1 MTDLKTICTES
12 IVVGGTRLRLVD
24 RMRYD
29 VGRRTRCLFIL
40 LIGLLLVSQ
49 AFAADESKSK
59 LQVKAGKP
67 GAIVTVER
75 EINDGKVQLSVSDAA
90 NRPIIG
96 MTKDDFIVTAA
107 GRTARIISAQPIAE
121 SLDVPR
127 NIVMVFDNSD
137 SMSHRSAVKPLLA
150 GVDELLKIV
159 RPIDQVQIVVFSG
172 KEKMTMGGR
181 DLRVRI
187 FKSNNPGELR
197 NFVHEIYRDGMT
209 QTTVLNEGMLA
220 GLELIRTTPANEPRF
235 MVVFSDGEDINS
247 EYKENEVTRVA
258 EGVGRFNAYAIDYM
272 PGDSTDKF
280 LMAFAKQNR
289 GQIWK
294 AKSETSLVPIFQSV
308 ASKMQYFYM
317 VTYLFPTKGSL
328 AVVPASVTINEIEA
342 FDPALQ
348 PERSAG
354 VAPAKSASGTS
365 RIDTSALTLRS
376 VVDTAYSFA
385 RWKIILANSKGT
397 LVEKNGEGTPPAEIV
412 VPFKTDDL
420 GLLATGG
427 DIKVSMEV
435 QDSKGQSI
443 VLTAPPVKV
452 NYFKT
457 TGSLA
462 VVPAGLTIEEIK
474 TIDSSPMLGYIYFL
488 KGASD
493 LSAQYVRLA
502 GSEETAAFDEQR
514 FRDTLEKYYQVLNII
529 GKRLAKH
536 PAATITLTGCNDNT
550 GTEKRNLK
558 LSTARAEAVRD
569 YLQAVWNVAP
579 DRIRTDTRNLPE
591 IPSTSRLEQGRA
603 ENRRVEIRADDSS
616 ILAPVR
622 STYWSVRIDT
632 EALTLRPAVNA
643 PHGVAH
649 WTVRAANNNG
659 SLGEL
664 SGEGTPPAEIK
675 IPMKTRNLNELAVGG
690 DITLTMVVKDRKDQK
705 LELATGPVKVNF
717 IQTSQ
722 RLAQKQDFRVHEK
735 YALILFDFDSDAI
748 SARNQEIA
756 NAIIARI
763 RELSGAPAEI
773 VGHTDNIGKEDYN
786 IKLSQRRALSV
797 YNLLSVAYREAPS
810 DHIRYGGVGPND
822 PLFDNMTPEARALNR
837 TVTITLEYMA
847 GD

>member
-1 MTDLKTICTES
+1 
-12 IVVGGTRLRLVD
+12 
-24 RMRYD
+24 
-29 VGRRTRCLFIL
+29 GRRTRWLFIL

-49 AFAADESKSK
+49 AFAAGESE
-59 LQVKAGKP
+59 LQVRAGKP
-67 GAIVTVER
+67 GAIVTLER
-75 EINDGKVQLSVSDAA
+75 QLNDGMVQLSVSDAA

-96 MTKDDFIVTAA
+96 MTKDDFVVTAS
-107 GRTARIISAQPIAE
+107 GRTARIISAQLIAN

-127 NIVMVFDNSD
+127 NIVMVLDNSD

-181 DLRVRI
+181 DLRVRT

-197 NFVHEIYRDGMT
+197 NFVHESYRDGMT

-220 GLELIRTTPANEPRF
+220 GLELIRTMPANEPRF

-272 PGDSTDKF
+272 PDAATDKF
-280 LMAFAKQNR
+280 LMAFAEQNR

-308 ASKMQYFYM
+308 ASKMQYFYV
-317 VTYLFPTKGSL
+317 VTYLFPTSGSL
-328 AVVPASVTINEIEA
+328 AVAPASVTINELAAI
-342 FDPALQ
+342 DLSSQ

-354 VAPAKSASGTS
+354 VAPAKHASGTS
-365 RIDTSALTLRS
+365 RIDTSALTLRP

-385 RWKIILANSKGT
+385 RWKIILANSRGT
-397 LVEKNGEGTPPAEIV
+397 LVEKDGEGIPPAEIV
-412 VPFKTDDL
+412 VPLKTDDL
-420 GLLATGG
+420 GLLAAGG

-443 VLTAPPVKV
+443 ILTAPPVKV

-462 VVPAGLTIEEIK
+462 VAPASLTIEEIK

-502 GSEETAAFDEQR
+502 GPGETTTYDEQR

-529 GKRLAKH
+529 GKRLTDH

-569 YLQAVWNVAP
+569 YLQSVWNIAS
-579 DRIRTDTRNLPE
+579 DRIRTDARNLPE
-591 IPSTSRLEQGRA
+591 IPSTNRLEEGRA

-622 STYWSVRIDT
+622 STYMSVRIDAD
-632 EALTLRPAVNA
+632 ALTLRPAVNA
-643 PHGVAH
+643 PHNVAN
-649 WTVRAANNNG
+649 WTVRAANKNG

-664 SGEGTPPAEIK
+664 SGEGAPPAEIR
-675 IPMKTRNLNELAVGG
+675 IPMRTRNLNEMSIGG
-690 DITLTMVVKDRKDQK
+690 DITITMVVKDREGQI
-705 LELATGPVKVNF
+705 LELAAGPVKVNF

-722 RLAQKQDFRVHEK
+722 RLAQKQDFRVQEK

-748 SARNQEIA
+748 SARNQEIV
-756 NAIIARI
+756 NAIVARI
-763 RELSGAPAEI
+763 RELSQTTAEI
-773 VGHTDNIGKEDYN
+773 VGHTDTIGKEDYN
-786 IKLSQRRALSV
+786 IKLSQRRALSA
-797 YNLLSVAYREAPS
+797 YKLLSAAYGVVPS
-810 DHIRYGGVGPND
+810 DHIRHSGVGPND
-822 PLFDNMTPEARALNR
+822 PLFDNITPEARALNR
-837 TVTITLEYMA
+837 TVIITLEYMA
-847 GD
+847 GN

>member
-1 MTDLKTICTES
+1 MTDLKTIRTES
-12 IVVGGTRLRLVD
+12 IVVGGTCIRLVD
-24 RMRYD
+24 RMWYD
-29 VGRRTRCLFIL
+29 VGRRTRWLFVL

-49 AFAADESKSK
+49 AFAAGESG
-59 LQVKAGKP
+59 LQVRAGKP

-90 NRPIIG
+90 NRPMIG

-127 NIVMVFDNSD
+127 NIVMVLDNSD
-137 SMSHRSAVKPLLA
+137 SMSHRNAVKPLLA
-150 GVDELLKIV
+150 GVNELLKIV
-159 RPIDQVQIVVFSG
+159 RPIDQMQIVVFSG

-181 DLRVRI
+181 DLRVRT
-187 FKSNNPGELR
+187 FKSNKPDELK
-197 NFVHEIYRDGMT
+197 NFIAEVYRDGMT
-209 QTTVLNEGMLA
+209 ETTVLNEGMLA

-235 MVVFSDGEDINS
+235 LVVFSDGEDLNS
-247 EYKENEVTRVA
+247 AYNENEVTRAAA
-258 EGVGRFNAYAIDYM
+258 EVGRFNAYAIDYM
-272 PGDSTDKF
+272 PDAATDKF
-280 LMAFAKQNR
+280 LMTFAERNR

-294 AKSETSLVPIFQSV
+294 AKSETYLVPIFQSV
-308 ASKMQYFYM
+308 ASKMQYYY
-317 VTYLFPTKGSL
+317 VVSYLFPTTGSL
-328 AVVPASVTINEIEA
+328 AVAPASLTINELAA
-342 FDPALQ
+342 FDPSSQ

-354 VAPAKSASGTS
+354 VAPAKRASGIS
-365 RIDTSALTLRS
+365 RIDTSALTLRP
-376 VVDTAYSFA
+376 VVDTAYSLA
-385 RWKIILANSKGT
+385 RWKVILANSRGT
-397 LVEKNGEGTPPAEIV
+397 LVEKDGEGIPPAEIV
-412 VPFKTDDL
+412 VQLKNDDL

-452 NYFKT
+452 KYFNT

-462 VVPAGLTIEEIK
+462 VAPASLIIEEIK

-502 GSEETAAFDEQR
+502 GPKETVAFDEQR
-514 FRDTLEKYYQVLNII
+514 FRDTLEKYYQMLNII
-529 GKRLAKH
+529 GKRLTDH

-550 GTEKRNLK
+550 GTEKRNRK

-569 YLQAVWNVAP
+569 YFQAVWNVAP
-579 DRIRTDTRNLPE
+579 DRIRTDARNLPE
-591 IPSTSRLEQGRA
+591 IPSTSRLEDGRA

-622 STYWSVRIDT
+622 STYLSVRIDT
-632 EALTLRPAVNA
+632 SALTLRPAVNA

-649 WTVRAANNNG
+649 WTVRAANNSG

-664 SGEGTPPAEIK
+664 SGEGALPAEIK
-675 IPMKTRNLNELAVGG
+675 IPMKTRNLNEMAVGG
-690 DITLTMVVKDRKDQK
+690 DIMLTMVVKDRKDQI
-705 LELATGPVKVNF
+705 LELAAGPVKVNF

-722 RLAQKQDFRVHEK
+722 RLAQKQDFRVQEK
-735 YALILFDFDSDAI
+735 YALILFDFDSDTI
-748 SARNQEIA
+748 SARNQEIV
-756 NAIIARI
+756 NAIVARI
-763 RELSGAPAEI
+763 RALSEAPAEI
-773 VGHTDNIGKEDYN
+773 VGHTDNIGKEEYN

-797 YNLLSVAYREAPS
+797 YKLLSEAYREAPG
-810 DHIRYGGVGPND
+810 DHIRYSGVGPND

-847 GD
+847 GN

>member
-1 MTDLKTICTES
+1 MTDLKTIRTES
-12 IVVGGTRLRLVD
+12 IEVGGACLRLVD
-24 RMRYD
+24 RMWYD
-29 VGRRTRCLFIL
+29 VGRRTKWLFIL

-49 AFAADESKSK
+49 AFAAGEAE
-59 LQVKAGKP
+59 LQVRAGKP

-127 NIVMVFDNSD
+127 NIVMVLDNSD
-137 SMSHRSAVKPLLA
+137 SMSHRNAVKPLLA
-150 GVDELLKIV
+150 GVNELLKIV
-159 RPIDQVQIVVFSG
+159 RPIDQMQIVVFSG

-181 DLRVRI
+181 DLRVRT
-187 FKSNNPGELR
+187 FKSNKPDELK
-197 NFVHEIYRDGMT
+197 NFIAEVYRDGMT
-209 QTTVLNEGMLA
+209 ETTVLNEGMLA
-220 GLELIRTTPANEPRF
+220 GLELIRTLPANEPRF
-235 MVVFSDGEDINS
+235 LVVFSDGEDLNS
-247 EYKENEVTRVA
+247 AYNENEVTRA
-258 EGVGRFNAYAIDYM
+258 AAGVGRFNAYAIDYM
-272 PGDSTDKF
+272 PDAATDKF
-280 LMAFAKQNR
+280 LMTFAERNH

-294 AKSETSLVPIFQSV
+294 AKSETYLVPIFQSV
-308 ASKMQYFYM
+308 ASKMQYHYVVSYM
-317 VTYLFPTKGSL
+317 FPTTGSL
-328 AVVPASVTINEIEA
+328 AVAPASLTINELAA
-342 FDPALQ
+342 FDPSSQ

-354 VAPAKSASGTS
+354 VAPAKRASGIS
-365 RIDTSALTLRS
+365 RIDTSALTLRP

-385 RWKIILANSKGT
+385 RWKVILANSKGT
-397 LVEKNGEGTPPAEIV
+397 LVEKDGEGIPPAEIV
-412 VPFKTDDL
+412 VPLKTDDL

-452 NYFKT
+452 KYFKT

-462 VVPAGLTIEEIK
+462 VAPASLTIEEIK
-474 TIDSSPMLGYIYFL
+474 IIDSSPMLGYIYFL

-502 GSEETAAFDEQR
+502 GPEETAAFDEQR
-514 FRDTLEKYYQVLNII
+514 FHDTLEKYYQVLNII
-529 GKRLAKH
+529 GKRLTKH

-550 GTEKRNLK
+550 GTEKRNRK

-579 DRIRTDTRNLPE
+579 DRIRTDARNLPE

-622 STYWSVRIDT
+622 STYLSVRIDT

-649 WTVRAANNNG
+649 WTVRAANNSG

-664 SGEGTPPAEIK
+664 SGEGAPPAEIK
-675 IPMKTRNLNELAVGG
+675 IPMKTRNLNEMAVGG

-705 LELATGPVKVNF
+705 LELAAGPVKVNF

-722 RLAQKQDFRVHEK
+722 RLAQKQDFRVQEK
-735 YALILFDFDSDAI
+735 YALILFDFDSDTI
-748 SARNQEIA
+748 SARNQEIV
-756 NAIIARI
+756 NAIVARI
-763 RELSGAPAEI
+763 RELSEAPAEI
-773 VGHTDNIGKEDYN
+773 VGHTDNIGKEEYN

-797 YNLLSVAYREAPS
+797 YKLLSEAYREAPS
-810 DHIRYGGVGPND
+810 DHIRYSGVGPND

-847 GD
+847 GN

>member
-1 MTDLKTICTES
+1 MTDLKTIRTES
-12 IVVGGTRLRLVD
+12 IVVGGACLRLVD
-24 RMRYD
+24 RMWYD
-29 VGRRTRCLFIL
+29 VGRRTRWLFIL

-49 AFAADESKSK
+49 AFAAGESE
-59 LQVKAGKP
+59 LQVRAGKP

-75 EINDGKVQLSVSDAA
+75 EINDGKVQISVSDAA

-127 NIVMVFDNSD
+127 NIVMVLDNSD
-137 SMSHRSAVKPLLA
+137 SMSHRNAVKPLLA
-150 GVDELLKIV
+150 GVNELLKIV
-159 RPIDQVQIVVFSG
+159 RPIDQMQIVVFSG

-181 DLRVRI
+181 DLRVRT
-187 FKSNNPGELR
+187 FKSNKPDELK
-197 NFVHEIYRDGMT
+197 NFIAEVYRDGMT
-209 QTTVLNEGMLA
+209 ETTVLNEGMLA
-220 GLELIRTTPANEPRF
+220 GLELIRTLPANEPRF
-235 MVVFSDGEDINS
+235 LVVFSDGEDLNS
-247 EYKENEVTRVA
+247 AYNENEVTRA
-258 EGVGRFNAYAIDYM
+258 AAGVGRFNAYAIDYM
-272 PGDSTDKF
+272 PDAATDKF
-280 LMAFAKQNR
+280 LMTFAERNH

-294 AKSETSLVPIFQSV
+294 AKSETYLVPIFQSV
-308 ASKMQYFYM
+308 ASKMQYHYVVSYM
-317 VTYLFPTKGSL
+317 FPTTGNL
-328 AVVPASVTINEIEA
+328 AVAPASLTINELAA
-342 FDPALQ
+342 FDPSSQ

-354 VAPAKSASGTS
+354 VAPAKRASGIS
-365 RIDTSALTLRS
+365 RIDTSALTLRP
-376 VVDTAYSFA
+376 VVNTAYSFA
-385 RWKIILANSKGT
+385 RWKVILANSSGT
-397 LVEKNGEGTPPAEIV
+397 LVEKAGEGIPPAEIV
-412 VPFKTDDL
+412 VPLKTDDL

-462 VVPAGLTIEEIK
+462 VAPASLTIEEIK

-529 GKRLAKH
+529 GKRLTKH

-550 GTEKRNLK
+550 GTEKRNRK

-579 DRIRTDTRNLPE
+579 DRIRTDARNLPE

-622 STYWSVRIDT
+622 STYLSVRIDT

-649 WTVRAANNNG
+649 WTVRAANNSG

-664 SGEGTPPAEIK
+664 SGEGAPPAEIK
-675 IPMKTRNLNELAVGG
+675 IPMKTRNLNEMAVGG

-705 LELATGPVKVNF
+705 LELAAGPVKVNF

-722 RLAQKQDFRVHEK
+722 RLAQKQDFRVQEK
-735 YALILFDFDSDAI
+735 YALILFDFDSDTI
-748 SARNQEIA
+748 SARNQEIV
-756 NAIIARI
+756 NAIVARI
-763 RELSGAPAEI
+763 RELSEAPAEI
-773 VGHTDNIGKEDYN
+773 VGHTDNIGKEEYN

-797 YNLLSVAYREAPS
+797 YKLLSEAYREAPS
-810 DHIRYGGVGPND
+810 DHIRYSGVGPND

-847 GD
+847 GN

>member
-1 MTDLKTICTES
+1 MTNLKTIRTES
-12 IVVGGTRLRLVD
+12 IVVGSIRLRLAD
-24 RMRYD
+24 RIWHN
-29 VGRRTRCLFIL
+29 VGRRTRWLFIL

-49 AFAADESKSK
+49 AFAAGESE
-59 LQVKAGKP
+59 LQVRAGKP
-67 GAIVTVER
+67 GAIVTLER
-75 EINDGKVQLSVSDAA
+75 QINDGMVQLSVSDAA

-96 MTKDDFIVTAA
+96 MTKDDFVVTDS
-107 GRTARIISAQPIAE
+107 GRTARIISAQSIAN

-127 NIVMVFDNSD
+127 NIVMVLDNSD

-181 DLRVRI
+181 DLRVRT

-197 NFVHEIYRDGMT
+197 NFVREIYRDGMT

-220 GLELIRTTPANEPRF
+220 GLELIRALPANEPRF
-235 MVVFSDGEDINS
+235 MVIFSDGEDLNS
-247 EYKENEVTRVA
+247 AYNKNEVTRAA
-258 EGVGRFNAYAIDYM
+258 EGVGHFNAYAIDYM
-272 PGDSTDKF
+272 PDAATDKF
-280 LMAFAKQNR
+280 LMTFAKKNH

-308 ASKMQYFYM
+308 ASKMQYYY
-317 VTYLFPTKGSL
+317 VVSYLFPTKGSL
-328 AVVPASVTINEIEA
+328 AVAPASVTINELAAI
-342 FDPALQ
+342 DPLSQ
-348 PERSAG
+348 PEKSAG
-354 VAPAKSASGTS
+354 VAPAKHASGTS
-365 RIDTSALTLRS
+365 RIDSSALILRP
-376 VVDTAYSFA
+376 VVDTAYSIA
-385 RWKIILANSKGT
+385 RWKIILANSRGT
-397 LVEKNGEGTPPAEIV
+397 LVEKDGEGTPPAEIV
-412 VPFKTDDL
+412 VPLKTDDL

-427 DIKVSMEV
+427 DIKISMEV

-443 VLTAPPVKV
+443 VLTAPSVKV
-452 NYFKT
+452 KYFKT

-462 VVPAGLTIEEIK
+462 VTPSSLTIEEIK

-502 GSEETAAFDEQR
+502 GPEETAAFDEQR

-529 GKRLAKH
+529 GKRLTKH

-550 GTEKRNLK
+550 GTEKRNRK
-558 LSTARAEAVRD
+558 LSTARAESVGD
-569 YLQAVWNVAP
+569 YLQAVWNIAP
-579 DRIRTDTRNLPE
+579 DRIRTDARNLPE
-591 IPSTSRLEQGRA
+591 IPSTSRLEEGRA

-622 STYWSVRIDT
+622 STYMSVRIDAD
-632 EALTLRPAVNA
+632 ALTLRPAVNA
-643 PHGVAH
+643 PHDVAN
-649 WTVRAANNNG
+649 WTVRAANNSG

-664 SGEGTPPAEIK
+664 SGEGAPPAEIK
-675 IPMKTRNLNELAVGG
+675 IPMKSRNLNEVAVGG
-690 DITLTMVVKDRKDQK
+690 DITLTMVVKDRKGQK
-705 LELATGPVKVNF
+705 LELAAGPVKVNF

-722 RLAQKQDFRVHEK
+722 RLAQKQDFRVQEK

-748 SARNQEIA
+748 SARNQEIV
-756 NAIIARI
+756 NAIVARI
-763 RELSGAPAEI
+763 KELSEAQAEI
-773 VGHTDNIGKEDYN
+773 VGHTDNIGKDKYN

-797 YNLLSVAYREAPS
+797 YKLLSEAYGEAPGDRVHYS
-810 DHIRYGGVGPND
+810 GVGPND

-837 TVTITLEYMA
+837 TVIITLEYMA
-847 GD
+847 GN